1 MNDPLVNVALIIL
14 WLTCLY
20 LLLLGA
26 AMLLAPDRALR
37 FLSAFAQT
45 SRANLIESALR
56 FIAGVAFVI
65 AAPTLDHSRFI
76 RWFGVFLAATAL
88 LFVVAPRLHQRFAGP
103 AVASAAP
110 YLSVIGAAS
119 IVLAMVFAL
128 YLA

>member
-1 MNDPLVNVALIIL
+1 MNDPLVNGALVIL

-26 AMLLAPDRALR
+26 AMLLVPERAFR

-56 FIAGVAFVI
+56 FIAGVAFVF
-65 AAPTLDHSRFI
+65 AAPALDHPRVI
-76 RWFGVFLAATAL
+76 HWFGLFLAATAI

-103 AVASAAP
+103 AVASVAP

-119 IVLAMVFAL
+119 IVLALVLAF
-128 YLA
+128 YLS